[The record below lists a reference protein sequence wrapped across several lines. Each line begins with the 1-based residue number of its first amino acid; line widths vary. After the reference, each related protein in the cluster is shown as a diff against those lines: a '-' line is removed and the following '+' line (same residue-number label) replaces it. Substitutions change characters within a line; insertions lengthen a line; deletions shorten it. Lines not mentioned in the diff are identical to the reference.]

1 MTVKRKKK
9 GGFSS
14 GRTVTIAFSLCLLAV
29 VTMIGMYSVG
39 KSDQQQKEL
48 EQKVAE
54 AEEEAK
60 AREQAQAEA
69 DAREAQEEAEEEQQ
83 EEAAQEA
90 ASGSA
95 SRDKEGEALA
105 DAKST

>member
-9 GGFSS
+9 GGFSN

-48 EQKVAE
+48 EQKVA
-54 AEEEAK
+54 
-60 AREQAQAEA
+60 QS
-69 DAREAQEEAEEEQQ
+69 
-83 EEAAQEA
+83 AANFLGRQM
-90 ASGSA
+90 G
-95 SRDKEGEALA
+95 
-105 DAKST
+105 